1 MSKIQNP
8 YIKITLLTLFHLV
21 IMVVLYLIYGT
32 GQTENT
38 FIYNEF

>member
-8 YIKITLLTLFHLV
+8 YLKVALLTIFYLV
-21 IMVVLYLIYGT
+21 IMVVLYLIYGS
-32 GQTENT
+32 GQAENT